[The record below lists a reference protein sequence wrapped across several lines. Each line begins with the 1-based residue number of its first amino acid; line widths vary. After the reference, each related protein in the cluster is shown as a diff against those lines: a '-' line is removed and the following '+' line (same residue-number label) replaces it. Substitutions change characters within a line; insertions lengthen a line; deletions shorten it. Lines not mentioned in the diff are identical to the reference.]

1 MRKIQKGWYL
11 IFKKNITKNNVG
23 MSFYAVMVRAIFTIQ
38 REEPATCIE
47 RERLLVCP
55 KNE

>member
-1 MRKIQKGWYL
+1 MAFDLQKY
-11 IFKKNITKNNVG
+11 ITKINVG
-23 MSFYAVMVRAIFTIQ
+23 MSFYVVMVGAIFTIQ